1 MTTQNNLIKKP
12 TFSEINLDNASLGNV
27 RDCLTATGFELLE
40 IREFDDGK
48 CDETWISPAD
58 GSKVRINITL
68 PVTPLEEE
76 KDTSR
81 TELVSEVIDLWFELR
96 SIRNLLSEESD
107 DLFVQEEETPM
118 ERYFNS
124 LEYYQNKREG
134 SLDTWKFTY
143 SKNIDESIMALYSLD
158 ETDRLAII
166 Q

>member
-1 MTTQNNLIKKP
+1 ML
-12 TFSEINLDNASLGNV
+12 FRSWV
-27 RDCLTATGFELLE
+27 
-40 IREFDDGK
+40 
-48 CDETWISPAD
+48 SPAD

-81 TELVSEVIDLWFELR
+81 TELVSQVIDLWFELR
-96 SIRNLLSEESD
+96 SIRNLLSEEPD
-107 DLFVQEEETPM
+107 DMFVQEEETPM

-134 SLDTWKFTY
+134 ALDTWKFMY
-143 SKNIDESIMALYSLD
+143 STNIDESIMALYSLD